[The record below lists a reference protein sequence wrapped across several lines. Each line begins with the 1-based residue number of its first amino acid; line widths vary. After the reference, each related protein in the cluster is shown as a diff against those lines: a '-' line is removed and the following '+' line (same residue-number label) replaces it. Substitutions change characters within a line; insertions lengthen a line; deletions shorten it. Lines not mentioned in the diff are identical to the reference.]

1 MKKIMFN
8 DRFGLT
14 QAVREGRKTMTR
26 RIIDDYNMQ
35 SALEELWEDD
45 NVGGTDWNIILD
57 KAAKYK
63 VGEVVAIAESYKS
76 LNERGYLAPEWLDH
90 TCEDS
95 AGYRNKMF
103 VRADLMPAGIKIA
116 ARWIERLQDISDD
129 DCIREG
135 IIEKY
140 HAPGTRNFYYV
151 PGIYVPGIGVN
162 RVEDVHNTPQEAFAY
177 LIDKVSKRSVWD
189 ENPWTVV
196 YSFISKEFDD

>member
-14 QAVREGRKTMTR
+14 QAVLERLKTMTR
-26 RIIDDYNMQ
+26 RIIDDYDTQ
-35 SALEELWEDD
+35 VALEELWEDD

-57 KAAKYK
+57 KVARYK
-63 VGEVVAIAESYKS
+63 VGEVVAIAESYEA
-76 LNERGYLAPEWLDH
+76 LNERGFLAPEWLDH

-103 VRADLMPAGIKIA
+103 VRADLMPSGIEIKD
-116 ARWIERLQDISDD
+116 RRIERLQDISDG
-129 DCIREG
+129 DCLREG

-140 HAPGTRNFYYV
+140 HAPGARNFY
-151 PGIYVPGIGVN
+151 YVPGIGVN
-162 RVEDVHNTPQEAFAY
+162 RVEDVHNTPQEAFAH

-189 ENPWTVV
+189 ENPWTIV
-196 YSFISKEFDD
+196 YSFVKIDF